1 MKHFK
6 MKMLMSIFLL
16 MGFQMGYAQQET
28 EQRALGSTN
37 SFKSTLKS
45 KLVVQRALQQRGGNT
60 SITMETPA
68 NENVQLN
75 IIFEEEEKNSFTLV
89 GDVNGEANNSFFI
102 KTVGNELRGNIV
114 LKSQKLAYEFYSDE
128 AGNAYLREKPIDQV
142 ICIEYPDQINMAK
155 VPQTQEKAADFEV
168 AENVYDLQSLPGAY
182 GVVLLDFD
190 GYFLPAGTG
199 WIDGNS
205 LNAAP
210 SGMSDAAIQEAYDLI
225 SEDFRPF
232 NVNITT
238 SQAVY
243 NSYPQNRRQRCVFTP
258 TNNAAPGAGGVAFV
272 GGYGYQDWPCWVFI
286 LSGKSGGE
294 AASHEIGHT
303 LGLGHDGR
311 TNPSEGYFR
320 GHGDWAPIMGV
331 GYYEPITHWSKGE
344 YNYANNTQNDLNIMA
359 GYIGFRG
366 DDHSNN
372 FGGSTF
378 INKDASGN
386 ITMQYGVIETTG
398 DMDMFEFTSGTGNV
412 SLDINTVGRHG
423 NLDVLVNLYE
433 GSTGNLIGVFNG
445 GGLNTRLEA
454 YLDAGTY
461 YIGVDGTGAG
471 NPGTNGYSDYGSLG
485 SFWISGNVPA
495 GGGGGNSVVTV
506 YQDCNYGGYAVGLG
520 VGSYNLADLQ
530 SRGIVN
536 DDISSLRVQSGYQA
550 TLYWN
555 ANFSGI
561 SLVKAGD
568 DACLVNEGFNDE
580 VTSIVI
586 GPANSAN
593 FIEAE
598 SYSAM
603 NGVQLEN
610 CSEGGQNVGYI
621 DAADWMVYNGINFP
635 SSGSYL
641 IEYRVASNAGGGRL
655 SADINSGGTVLG
667 EVPIPNT
674 GGWQNWQTVSHTV
687 NVNAG
692 TYPFGLYAQAGGWNI
707 NWIRISYQGAAT
719 QPANSPEQKPQLAS
733 TSANLNTS
741 LSLYPNPVADKLYC
755 QFEGENAH
763 ISIVNTTGQ
772 LMADIPAFKS
782 GDYLELDGLQN
793 GVYLIKIQTEEK
805 QITKRVVKQ

>member
-1 MKHFK
+1 
-6 MKMLMSIFLL
+6 MKMLMGIVLL
-16 MGFQMGYAQQET
+16 MSFQMSFAQQAKDEK
-28 EQRALGSTN
+28 ALGNTS
-37 SFKSTLKS
+37 SFTATLKS
-45 KLVVQRALQQRGGNT
+45 KLVLQRALQQRGGTT
-60 SITMETPA
+60 SITMETPDS
-68 NENVQLN
+68 EDVRLN
-75 IIFEEEEKNSFTLV
+75 ILFEEEEENSFTLV
-89 GDVNGEANNSFFI
+89 GDVNGVEDNSFYI
-102 KTVGNELRGNIV
+102 RTEGSELRGNII
-114 LKSQKLAYEFYSDE
+114 LKSQKQAYEFYSDE
-128 AGNAYLREKPIDQV
+128 AGNAYLREKPIDKV
-142 ICIEYPDQINMAK
+142 ICIEYPGQIDEAR
-155 VPQTQEKAADFEV
+155 VPQSQAKAADFEV

-210 SGMSDAAIQEAYDLI
+210 SGMSDAAIQEAWDLI

-243 NSYPQNRRQRCVFTP
+243 DSYPQNRRQRCVFTP

-331 GYYEPITHWSKGE
+331 GYYEPITQWSRGE
-344 YNYANNTQNDLNIMA
+344 YNFANNTEDDLSIMA

-366 DDHSNN
+366 DDHGNN

-378 INKDASGN
+378 INKDGAGN
-386 ITMQYGVIETTG
+386 INMQYGVIETTG
-398 DMDMFEFTSGTGNV
+398 DLDMFEFTCGTGNV
-412 SLDINTVGRHG
+412 TLDINTVARHG
-423 NLDVLVNLYE
+423 DLDVLVNLYE

-471 NPGTNGYSDYGSLG
+471 DPGTNGYSDYGSLG
-485 SFWISGNVPA
+485 SFWISGTVPA
-495 GGGGGNSVVTV
+495 GGNNGGSVVTV
-506 YQDCNYGGYAVGLG
+506 YENCNYGGYAVGLG

-530 SRGIVN
+530 ARGITN
-536 DDISSLRVQSGYQA
+536 DEVSSIRVQSGYQA
-550 TLYWN
+550 TLYWD
-555 ANFSGI
+555 ANFSG
-561 SLVKAGD
+561 SSVTKTED
-568 DACLVNEGFNDE
+568 DACLVDDSFNDE

-586 GPANSAN
+586 SPANSAN
-593 FIEAE
+593 VIEAE

-603 NGVQLEN
+603 NGVQLED

-621 DAADWMVYNGINFP
+621 EATDWMVYNGINFP

-641 IEYRVASNAGGGRL
+641 IEYRVASNVGGGRL
-655 SADINSGGTVLG
+655 SADINSGATVLG
-667 EVPIPNT
+667 EVAIPNT

-692 TYPFGLYAQAGGWNI
+692 TYPFGIYAQAGGWNI
-707 NWIRISYQGAAT
+707 NWIRITYQGAAA
-719 QPANSPEQKPQLAS
+719 QPATSPQVAEA
-733 TSANLNTS
+733 SANLNTS
-741 LSLYPNPVADKLYC
+741 LALYPNPVADKLYC
-755 QFEGENAH
+755 QFAGEKAH
-763 ISIVNTTGQ
+763 ITILNTTGQ
-772 LMADIPAFKS
+772 LMADIPDFSS
-782 GDYLELDGLQN
+782 GDYLELGGLES
-793 GVYLIKIQTEEK
+793 GVYLIKIQTAEK
-805 QITKRVVKQ
+805 QITKRVVKK